1 MTQNETSS
9 WRLTVVG
16 GALNGIDF
24 TFPAD
29 KVVLIGRSHTAD
41 LRMKEADVS
50 GKHLNLF
57 VRDDGTPCMRNLSG
71 HPGAT
76 KVNGEDYEAGAE
88 IPVVARD
95 YIWLGNKVKI
105 RLDAVPMPQKD
116 EQMSA
121 SISLT
126 GETSWMNEGE
136 AGVPTAVIEEG
147 EQTASSAGVAVG
159 TFATR
164 PADGTLATRLAQGT
178 VATNLADGT
187 FATRP
192 AEGTFATVAV
202 SDEAESRT
210 KSAVDNGETVV
221 PEMANSADGTASGT
235 VGGDETVVLGG
246 VGNGGTAVLPP
257 EMYEQYLVQK
267 RKEDEQRAK
276 WRKISV
282 AFGFVV
288 VLSMLFV
295 LWLLNRPTTDYSHM
309 SFPRLNGVP
318 DVARYALRDS
328 QGNKLVEVD
337 YPRNDKMSVTVSP
350 ESNGVSVVS
359 YMGKDRDVP
368 FFLQLEAI
376 VRSDELEKSL
386 MQSVS
391 AWFARTEE
399 SGAGFVFD
407 EKMKNEVRPQFFEE
421 VFPKSCETRSLF
433 GVRYVSFDYKRTWP
447 DGALW
452 HGVAIYFRKGD
463 TVYLHRREIPEFY
476 WARGGN
482 RIASFDPNIA
492 IYAEFIN
499 SYWESPGVEGLPV
512 DRSIPELMASIR
524 SVLAKER
531 ASDWRF
537 LKKDI
542 DAVLVRT
549 WQTDPKT
556 RDLAEGCLRQF
567 REVLRVY
574 YYGKYNAFKAAQANR
589 DDKRMRRFRQDAA
602 MVFDDPDERYYHLI
616 GNGEVW

>member
-1 MTQNETSS
+1 MTQSETPS

-57 VRDDGTPCMRNLSG
+57 VRDDGTPCLRNLSG

-95 YIWLGNKVKI
+95 YIGLGNKVKI

-164 PADGTLATRLAQGT
+164 PADGTLVTRLAEGT

-210 KSAVDNGETVV
+210 KSVVDNGETIV
-221 PEMANSADGTASGT
+221 PEMANTSDGTASGT

-257 EMYEQYLVQK
+257 EMYAQYLAQK
-267 RKEDEQRAK
+267 RREDEQRAK
-276 WRKISV
+276 WRKTLVGIGFAVVACVLGGLWFLSRSKQEKEMTIPKD
-282 AFGFVV
+282 AFG
-288 VLSMLFV
+288 
-295 LWLLNRPTTDYSHM
+295 N
-309 SFPRLNGVP
+309 P
-318 DVARYALRDS
+318 DVARYALYDR
-328 QGNKLVEVD
+328 QGYKLIEVD

-350 ESNGVSVVS
+350 DSNGVSVVS
-359 YMGKDRDVP
+359 YMGRDRDVP

-386 MQSVS
+386 MQSV
-391 AWFARTEE
+391 AGWFARTEI
-399 SGAGFVFD
+399 SGGGFVFD
-407 EKMKNEVRPQFFEE
+407 EKMKDELRPHFFED
-421 VFPKSCETRSLF
+421 VYRGSCQSESLYGIRF
-433 GVRYVSFDYKRTWP
+433 LSFDYKRTWP

-452 HGVAIYFRKGD
+452 HGVAIYFRRGD

-476 WARGGN
+476 WERGGY
-482 RIASFDPNIA
+482 RIKQDPNIA
-492 IYAEFIN
+492 IYTNFAE
-499 SYWESPGVEGLPV
+499 SYWESPGVDGLPM
-512 DRSIPELMASIR
+512 DRPVSELMTSIR
-524 SVLAKER
+524 GVLAKER

-556 RDLAEGCLRQF
+556 RDLAEGCLKQF

-574 YYGKYNAFKAAQANR
+574 YYGKYNAFKAAKVNR
-589 DDKRMRRFRQDAA
+589 AEKKMRRFRTDAA
-602 MVFDDPDERYYHLI
+602 MVFDNPDERYYHLI